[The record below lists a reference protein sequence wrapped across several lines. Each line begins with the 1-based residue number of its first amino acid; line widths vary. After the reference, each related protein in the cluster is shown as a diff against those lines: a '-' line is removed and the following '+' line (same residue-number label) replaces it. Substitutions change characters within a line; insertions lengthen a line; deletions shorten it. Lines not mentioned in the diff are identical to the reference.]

1 MDLKKEWQL
10 FLINAGISGADVA
23 RDLGESPQNI
33 NRKISTGTIKAVELA
48 AILEKYGHDLKIV
61 KKDH

>member
-1 MDLKKEWQL
+1 MDLKKEWQI
-10 FLINAGISGADVA
+10 FLINAGITGADVA

-48 AILEKYGHDLKIV
+48 GILEKYGYMLKII
-61 KKDH
+61 KKD